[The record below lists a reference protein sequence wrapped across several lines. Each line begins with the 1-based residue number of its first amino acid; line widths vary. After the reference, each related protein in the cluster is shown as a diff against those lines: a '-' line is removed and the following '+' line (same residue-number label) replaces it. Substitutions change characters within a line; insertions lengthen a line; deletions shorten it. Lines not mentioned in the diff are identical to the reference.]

1 MSANGIATSSVD
13 YGAPAIRPDIQ
24 CAQVDLEGLG
34 TNRFVEP
41 IPMNPREE
49 EAKAFIALF
58 NNLDSIPISD
68 LLPFTADLPVLLLLR
83 QQNRW
88 HSAS

>member
-13 YGAPAIRPDIQ
+13 YGGPAIRPDIQ

-58 NNLDSIPISD
+58 NNLEPIPISD
-68 LLPFTADLPVLLLLR
+68 LLPFTAELPALLK
-83 QQNRW
+83 
-88 HSAS
+88 AA